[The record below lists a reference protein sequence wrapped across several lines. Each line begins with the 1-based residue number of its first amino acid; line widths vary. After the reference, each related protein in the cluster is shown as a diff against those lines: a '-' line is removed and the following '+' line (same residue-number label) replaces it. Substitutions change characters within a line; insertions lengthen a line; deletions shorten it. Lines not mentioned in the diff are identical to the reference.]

1 MEQERQFQTEVCPAN
16 IMIDGYS
23 NFIFTS
29 QTGGILSPHTV
40 NRAIERI
47 RTAYNNQETELANQ
61 EQREPQL
68 LPHFSAHTLRHT
80 FCARFCEHETNLKV
94 IQEIMGHASI
104 TTTMDVYNHVTLEQ
118 KIASFKRLGE
128 TYKII

>member
-1 MEQERQFQTEVCPAN
+1 MQ
-16 IMIDGYS
+16 
-23 NFIFTS
+23 
-29 QTGGILSPHTV
+29 
-40 NRAIERI
+40 
-47 RTAYNNQETELANQ
+47 
-61 EQREPQL
+61 
-68 LPHFSAHTLRHT
+68 
-80 FCARFCEHETNLKV
+80 

>member
-1 MEQERQFQTEVCPAN
+1 MERVSSAKSQSSPLRPITSPTRQPVPS
-16 IMIDGYS
+16 M
-23 NFIFTS
+23 
-29 QTGGILSPHTV
+29 TV
-40 NRAIERI
+40 NSGPPCRYRA
-47 RTAYNNQETELANQ
+47 ELANQ